1 LGRNG
6 PQEQRKEVA
15 MRRVR
20 ESGKRGFAGLL
31 AIAAGLMLLGGGAA
45 SDALAYTAAGD
56 RVFAATG
63 ILPQI
68 APTDQ
73 FYTWAWTVP
82 LNGGAVGA
90 PDRGTNVGGVF
101 EKTITERLGL
111 HFEDSWFRIDRT
123 RAGSLHGFAN
133 FETELKYLTINDHAR
148 EFLLTLGVNREWGG
162 TGAAGIGS
170 SPKGATTPRIYF
182 GKGLGDLDLG
192 YWRPLAVSGF
202 VGYQAA
208 DGPPRPDLITTGFV
222 VEYSIPYLRSKVQSV
237 DLPEL
242 FRGMTPMTEVLF
254 TFPAGRSFGARTT
267 ALIAPGLNFAGEGW
281 EFIIEALVPATRA
294 TAGGAGV
301 RAQLHLALDFLFP
314 DTVGRPLLAAR

>member
-1 LGRNG
+1 M
-6 PQEQRKEVA
+6 A
-15 MRRVR
+15 MRRVGGTGR
-20 ESGKRGFAGLL
+20 YRRAGLL
-31 AIAAGLMLLGGGAA
+31 ALATGLVLLGGGLPR
-45 SDALAYTAAGD
+45 DALAYTAAGD
-56 RVFAATG
+56 RVFVATG

-90 PDRGTNVGGVF
+90 PDRATNAGAVF
-101 EKTITERLGL
+101 EKTITERLGV
-111 HFEDSWFRIDRT
+111 HFEESWFRIDR
-123 RAGSLHGFAN
+123 RGAGSLHGFQN
-133 FETELKYLTINDHAR
+133 LDTELKYLMVNDHAR
-148 EFLLTLGVNREWGG
+148 EFLLTLGVDREWGG
-162 TGAAGIGS
+162 TGAARIGA
-170 SPKGATTPRIYF
+170 SPKGATTPRLYF

-192 YWRPLAVSGF
+192 YWRPLAVTGF
-202 VGYQAA
+202 AGYQAA

-242 FRGMTPMTEVLF
+242 YRGMTPMTEVLI
-254 TFPAGRSFGARTT
+254 TSPAGRSFGARTT
-267 ALIAPGLNFAGEGW
+267 VLIAPGVNFAGEGW
-281 EFIIEALVPATRA
+281 EFIVEALVPATRA

-314 DTVGRPLLAAR
+314 DTIGRPLLATR

>member
-1 LGRNG
+1 
-6 PQEQRKEVA
+6 
-15 MRRVR
+15 MRRA
-20 ESGKRGFAGLL
+20 GKLVL
-31 AIAAGLMLLGGGAA
+31 AAGLMMLGLGPAR
-45 SDALAYTAAGD
+45 DALAYTAAGD
-56 RVFAATG
+56 RIFVATG

-73 FYTWAWTVP
+73 FYTWAWTLP
-82 LNGGAVGA
+82 LTSGRVGT
-90 PDRGTNVGGVF
+90 PERRTNVGAVF
-101 EKTITERLGL
+101 EKTITERLGI
-111 HFEDSWFRIDRT
+111 HFEDRWFRIDR
-123 RAGSLHGFAN
+123 RGAGSLHGFGN
-133 FETELKYLTINDHAR
+133 LETELKYILVNDHPR
-148 EFLLTLGVNREWGG
+148 EFLMTLGLGREWGG
-162 TGAAGIGS
+162 TGATRIAPS
-170 SPKGATTPRIYF
+170 KGATTPRVYY
-182 GKGLGDLDLG
+182 GKGLGDLDIG

-202 VGYQAA
+202 VGYQAS
-208 DGPPRPDLITTGFV
+208 DGAPRPDLISTGFV

-237 DLPEL
+237 DMPEL

-267 ALIAPGLNFAGEGW
+267 ALIAPGFNFAGEGW